1 MRPQLNTVFCPRS
14 FLLIGLFRI
23 KTSPF
28 SDSCCLS
35 RYLWFKSV
43 FTVNQSDLYSI
54 EPFLHVKQPNE
65 YSLGAHFKM
74 LFLLVMISSRRT
86 KNANSDKWIAF
97 QNNLRPKANFRA
109 FSHFLSRVTA
119 NFTLITKYLSIL
131 FSPPFFSQ
139 EDYLSPGCANQLY
152 DFLFPGFSLRQEV
165 LCFCCK
171 LNRPVHIL

>member
-35 RYLWFKSV
+35 RCLWFKSV

-54 EPFLHVKQPNE
+54 EPFFHVKQPNE

-86 KNANSDKWIAF
+86 KNANSDNWIAF

-119 NFTLITKYLSIL
+119 NFTLTAKYLSIL
-131 FSPPFFSQ
+131 FLRLFSAKKIIFLQDVLINFMIFFFQASH
-139 EDYLSPGCANQLY
+139 CAK
-152 DFLFPGFSLRQEV
+152 R
-165 LCFCCK
+165 CF
-171 LNRPVHIL
+171 VSVVS